1 VRGGWSVVGG
11 TFAVLFVGFGAAYT
25 FSTFFPS
32 LEREF
37 GATRAETSLVFSLA
51 AFLYFGFGA
60 VSGRI
65 ADVMGPRELCIAGM
79 AVAGAGLLFAAHAT
93 ALWQVCLGYGLGIGL
108 GVGLA
113 YVPAVGAVQR
123 WFVAK
128 RGMASG
134 FAVAGIGAGTLAAPL
149 VAAALI
155 ENAGW
160 RFAYLALALGVLAIG
175 GGAAHPVRA
184 PPSSSAAGAPPP
196 PGFTV
201 GEALDS
207 RAFWILYAATL
218 VLAFGVFV
226 PFVHAVPHALDR
238 GFSPVQANALIPLVG
253 VGSTAGRLV
262 LAPVADRFGR
272 KRCLSLLYA
281 GMGAMLAAWVLAGSF
296 WQLAAVAGLFGLF
309 YGGFV
314 ALAPSVTADLFGLRS
329 VSAIIGLLYSGV
341 GVGALLGPPLAGLAY
356 DELGGYEW
364 PFFIFAL
371 FAAAA
376 AAAVALVAPA
386 KAPDSGAA
394 GQQSGATG

>member
-1 VRGGWSVVGG
+1 MRGGWSVVGA
-11 TFAVLFVGFGAAYT
+11 TFVVLFVGFGAAYT

-93 ALWQVCLGYGLGIGL
+93 ALWQVCLGYGLGIGF

-123 WFVAK
+123 WFTAK

-149 VAAALI
+149 VAVLLI

-160 RFAYLALALGVLAIG
+160 RFAYLALALGVLALG
-175 GGAAHPVRA
+175 GVAAHLVRA
-184 PPSSSAAGAPPP
+184 PPTGSAAGALL

-201 GEALDS
+201 GEALAS

-218 VLAFGVFV
+218 VLAFGIFI

-238 GFSPVQANALIPLVG
+238 GFSLVEANALIPLVG
-253 VGSTAGRLV
+253 VGSTVGRFV
-262 LAPVADRFGR
+262 LAPVADRVGR

-281 GMGAMLAAWVLAGSF
+281 GMGAMLAAWVLAVSF

-329 VSAIIGLLYSGV
+329 VGAIIGLLYSSV
-341 GVGALLGPPLAGLAY
+341 GVGTLLGPPLAGLAY
-356 DELGGYEW
+356 DKLGGYEW
-364 PFFIFAL
+364 PFFIVAL
-371 FAAAA
+371 FAV
-376 AAAVALVAPA
+376 AAAVAVAFIAPA
-386 KAPDSGAA
+386 KAPGGGAA
-394 GQQSGATG
+394 KR